1 MHIYKT
7 IKCVWLIVRLGQLS
21 TELSVL
27 FFGLFFARLDS
38 RKSIARIMYLTI
50 PISVIY
56 IFIQGSLEM
65 LVPDK
70 HYIVIDG
77 NHYYDLYGHGGM
89 IFWFAS
95 SAFFT
100 LVSI

>member
-1 MHIYKT
+1 M
-7 IKCVWLIVRLGQLS
+7 WLIVRLGQLS

-38 RKSIARIMYLTI
+38 RQSIMRIMYLTV

-56 IFIQGSLEM
+56 ILIQGSLEM

-70 HYIVIDG
+70 HYIVIDAD
-77 NHYYDLYGHGGM
+77 NRYYDLYGHGGM
-89 IFWFAS
+89 IFWFVS
-95 SAFFT
+95 STFFAI
-100 LVSI
+100 VSFKS